1 MILPD
6 QGEYVLPNIDD
17 LKVLTNKEGAHGW
30 NMDEANGVV
39 PNFNFLLLNKRKK
52 GKDKLRNI
60 KNNMERLTIKFTKS
74 LLYLYHGI
82 KRHTINMKS
91 DQ

>member
-30 NMDEANGVV
+30 NMDEANRCG
-39 PNFNFLLLNKRKK
+39 P
-52 GKDKLRNI
+52 KLQFFII
-60 KNNMERLTIKFTKS
+60 K
-74 LLYLYHGI
+74 
-82 KRHTINMKS
+82 
-91 DQ
+91 